1 MISESNINF
10 EYNKNYNNILWCY
23 IDIYTGKINIYPD
36 YISNEIENSYK
47 SKKKILRIPK
57 YNNFI
62 LHFTEKGIFETK
74 PYANISVFREI
85 INNDQNSITKYVFL
99 EDNYYYLYSQTTHI
113 GLFVDKSTSMCSV
126 YNKVIT
132 YADKYFLNEQ
142 KKSPDNLLFYGMA
155 FSDKNDYNILF
166 DSVDLKLQNNIS
178 ENFLKIKPFGCTAF
192 NDSFNIFIELIESKI
207 KLGDQVIICII
218 SDGEDN
224 SSKTSNEKIRNL
236 ILEKKN
242 QKWNFVV
249 LGVNKYNVSKFSINY
264 KFSNSQLLNIGPSD
278 NETINAFNSVNSSIK
293 KIRNGSNTCIEFTD
307 LDRLL
312 ADIEYTCK

>member
-10 EYNKNYNNILWCY
+10 EYNKNYNNILWCN

-36 YISNEIENSYK
+36 YISNEIEKSYQ
-47 SKKKILRIPK
+47 SNKKILRIPK
-57 YNNFI
+57 YENFI

-85 INNDQNSITKYVFL
+85 INKDLNSITKYVFL

-142 KKSPDNLLFYGMA
+142 KKSPDNLLFYGMT

-178 ENFLKIKPFGCTAF
+178 ENFLKIKPYGCTAF
-192 NDSFNIFIELIESKI
+192 NDSLNIFIELIESKI

-224 SSKTSNEKIRNL
+224 SSKTSNDKIRNL

-264 KFSNSQLLNIGPSD
+264 KFSNSQLLNIGASD

-312 ADIEYTCK
+312 ADIEYTC